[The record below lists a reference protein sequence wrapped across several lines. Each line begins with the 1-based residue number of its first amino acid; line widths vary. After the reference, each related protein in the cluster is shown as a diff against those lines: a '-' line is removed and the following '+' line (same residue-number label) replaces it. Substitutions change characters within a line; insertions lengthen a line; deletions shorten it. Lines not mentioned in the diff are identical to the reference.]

1 MRNTIRRTGLS
12 GLLLGAAICLASL
25 ASAQVVAADRTDK
38 PATKPAESKAKPK
51 PPAAKPAE
59 PSLDEALLRD
69 LDNELLDGAGDLK
82 PDPLPTRPAKPS
94 KAASGDAGKP
104 AEKPAPAGDDA
115 AEPLID
121 GEAILDGEDL
131 GSEAEDP
138 LSRVGRQMRRAE
150 ELIERLQSPD
160 KTAKLQQQIVQDL
173 ERLAQQLEKQCQ
185 QQKPGSGQKSGMQ
198 QTAGRKEVMQPGTQ
212 QGKEPGKENEG
223 PVKDSTDRLGKN
235 NVQKADMAA
244 MKDLMKDLWGQLP
257 LRDRE
262 QMLQSSPE
270 QFLPKYELL
279 IEKYYKR
286 LAEQQKS
293 QRD

>member
-1 MRNTIRRTGLS
+1 MSKTRRRTGLS
-12 GLLLGAAICLASL
+12 LLLGVAMYLASL
-25 ASAQVVAADRTDK
+25 ATAQVVAADTDK
-38 PATKPAESKAKPK
+38 PTTKPAAIKAKPK
-51 PPAAKPAE
+51 PAAAKPAE
-59 PSLDEALLRD
+59 PSLDDELLRD

-82 PDPLPTRPAKPS
+82 PGPSPTRPAKAS
-94 KAASGDAGKP
+94 DAAPDDAGKP
-104 AEKPAPAGDDA
+104 AEKPAPDADDA
-115 AEPLID
+115 AEPLI
-121 GEAILDGEDL
+121 DGEDL

-150 ELIERLQSPD
+150 ELIARLQSPD
-160 KTAKLQQQIVQDL
+160 KTAKLQQQIVKDL
-173 ERLAQQLEKQCQ
+173 EQLAQELEKQCQ
-185 QQKPGSGQKSGMQ
+185 KQGSGSGQKSSMQ
-198 QTAGRKEVMQPGTQ
+198 QTAGRKEVKQPGGQ
-212 QGKEPGKENEG
+212 KGKEPGKENDV

-235 NVQKADMAA
+235 NVQKTDMAE